1 MPHIGHHGNPATH
14 QGQRDKHRISD
25 PKREARLVHSRSI
38 RPNQSGTPPPP
49 YATPTVPRDY
59 PQATHLLHHRC
70 LQGFLVGRRNAPATT
85 AAGSTDAAALAQRT
99 GLTDPRG
106 PIRGFTRLR
115 RSPLKCVYRAA
126 CDPSAARRHRAAP
139 HRPAAAGPG
148 RRPGP
153 ASAATTSTP
162 APDTREKLIRR
173 FHLTWQDALEVEAAV
188 REGRTTRP
196 DLQPAARGFAE
207 HTLTPPT
214 FRGRPLT
221 SYPLAARWAW
231 LVFAIAALSI
241 AARRRRRRAA
251 AAALTANTP
260 NPDHPYDRADPSP

>member
-1 MPHIGHHGNPATH
+1 VSIVRRVTQVLLVVIGLLLIGLPLLA
-14 QGQRDKHRISD
+14 
-25 PKREARLVHSRSI
+25 LVADRVL
-38 RPNQSGTPPPP
+38 PPP
-49 YATPTVPRDY
+49 R
-59 PQATHLLHHRC
+59 
-70 LQGFLVGRRNAPATT
+70 
-85 AAGSTDAAALAQRT
+85 
-99 GLTDPRG
+99 
-106 PIRGFTRLR
+106 
-115 RSPLKCVYRAA
+115 
-126 CDPSAARRHRAAP
+126 
-139 HRPAAAGPG
+139 
-148 RRPGP
+148 RRPP
-153 ASAATTSTP
+153 P
-162 APDTREKLIRR
+162 APDTRQKLIRR

>member
-1 MPHIGHHGNPATH
+1 VRRVTQVLLVVIGLLLIGLPLLA
-14 QGQRDKHRISD
+14 
-25 PKREARLVHSRSI
+25 LVADRVL
-38 RPNQSGTPPPP
+38 PPP
-49 YATPTVPRDY
+49 R
-59 PQATHLLHHRC
+59 
-70 LQGFLVGRRNAPATT
+70 
-85 AAGSTDAAALAQRT
+85 
-99 GLTDPRG
+99 
-106 PIRGFTRLR
+106 
-115 RSPLKCVYRAA
+115 
-126 CDPSAARRHRAAP
+126 
-139 HRPAAAGPG
+139 
-148 RRPGP
+148 RRPP
-153 ASAATTSTP
+153 P

-188 REGRTTRP
+188 REGRATRP

-221 SYPLAARWAW
+221 SYSVATRYTWGVVAFLGYAAA
-231 LVFAIAALSI
+231 LGSELTIAYLIIYGPVAALSI

>member
-1 MPHIGHHGNPATH
+1 VRRVTQVLLVVIGLLLIGLPLLA
-14 QGQRDKHRISD
+14 
-25 PKREARLVHSRSI
+25 LVADRVL
-38 RPNQSGTPPPP
+38 PPP
-49 YATPTVPRDY
+49 R
-59 PQATHLLHHRC
+59 
-70 LQGFLVGRRNAPATT
+70 
-85 AAGSTDAAALAQRT
+85 
-99 GLTDPRG
+99 
-106 PIRGFTRLR
+106 
-115 RSPLKCVYRAA
+115 
-126 CDPSAARRHRAAP
+126 
-139 HRPAAAGPG
+139 
-148 RRPGP
+148 RRPP
-153 ASAATTSTP
+153 P

-173 FHLTWQDALEVEAAV
+173 FHLTWQDTLEVEVAV

-231 LVFAIAALSI
+231 LVFAIAALAFLGYAAALGSEVGLAYLIIYGPVAAFSI

-260 NPDHPYDRADPSP
+260 RPTPDHDHDHDHDHPNDRATPSSA